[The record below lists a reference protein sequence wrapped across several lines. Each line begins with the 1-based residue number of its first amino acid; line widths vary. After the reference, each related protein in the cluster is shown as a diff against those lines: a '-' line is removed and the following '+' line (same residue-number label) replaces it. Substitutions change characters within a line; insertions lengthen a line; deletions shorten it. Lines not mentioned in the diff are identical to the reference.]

1 MSDKQNII
9 KYILTVIWGI
19 AGIFNT
25 VMAVK
30 GYKKESAYI
39 KQLLQENKELKEK
52 IIQLNANESY
62 REGQRMA

>member
-9 KYILTVIWGI
+9 KYLLTVIWGI

-25 VMAVK
+25 VMAIK

-39 KQLLQENKELKEK
+39 KQLLQENKDLKEK
-52 IIQLNANESY
+52 IIQL
-62 REGQRMA
+62 QRYDDRKSERTA